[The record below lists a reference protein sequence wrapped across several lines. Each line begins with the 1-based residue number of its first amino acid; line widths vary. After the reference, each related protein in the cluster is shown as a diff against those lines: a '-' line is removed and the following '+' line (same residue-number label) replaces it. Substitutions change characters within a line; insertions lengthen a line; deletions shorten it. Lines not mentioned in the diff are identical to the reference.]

1 MRNAIAIIE
10 FLGFLVGAL
19 FMGALAA
26 LGLIFLLH

>member
-1 MRNAIAIIE
+1 MKNTLIVIE

-26 LGLIFLLH
+26 LCLIYLFH